1 MEEIEGFELE
11 HGLNMQEEIFVE
23 MEERYAVRVEAREN
37 EVVYELVIFDSQDID
52 NSQSS
57 DLAWQEDLEN

>member
-1 MEEIEGFELE
+1 M
-11 HGLNMQEEIFVE
+11 
-23 MEERYAVRVEAREN
+23 AVRAEVREN
-37 EVVYELVIFDSQDID
+37 EVIYELVIFDSQDID